1 MVVQKELAPLLAKQG
16 FTVVAVGPSTP
27 APMPQTTLPPDADSL
42 ATPDKTET
50 RRAQTA
56 EAADAQFKASELA
69 REGKLPQLK
78 LRSYSTPKR
87 DADLPQSVRTITP
100 PDVTTALFALS
111 QQKGVPVLR
120 GGVSIPGR
128 LPDELKTSDPKAAE
142 YAMVVRFAVVQPL
155 GMGSF
160 RKPLPVLAEQRGVL
174 VAAVGGVGALG
185 FGAPAA
191 PSSGRTN
198 YGTPGGYVR
207 GYEGSSPNDFWHR
220 DSDFFSRDYQMNN
233 SPPSPIATPP
243 SGLSPS
249 PGGTVRAMPRGGSR
263 ASGGMAGWYL
273 LEMDCYDLAPS
284 REGKAP
290 KLLWQANTQR
300 AETQTGLIA
309 ALPQMIQAV
318 FANSGQ

>member
-1 MVVQKELAPLLAKQG
+1 MVVQKELAPLLTKQG
-16 FTVVAVGPSTP
+16 LSLVSASPSIL
-27 APMPQTTLPPDADSL
+27 APMPQTTLPPDADAL
-42 ATPDKTET
+42 AAPDKPGT
-50 RRAQTA
+50 RKDQTA
-56 EAADAQFKASELA
+56 EAADAQLKASELA

-78 LRSYSTPKR
+78 LRGYTTPKR
-87 DADLPQSVRTITP
+87 DADLPQSVRSITP

-120 GGVSIPGR
+120 GGVGIPGR
-128 LPDELKTSDPKAAE
+128 LPDELTTSDPKAAE
-142 YAMVVRFAVVQPL
+142 YALVVRFAVIQPL
-155 GMGSF
+155 GMSSF
-160 RKPLPVLAEQRGVL
+160 RKPLPFLAEQQGVL

-207 GYEGSSPNDFWHR
+207 GYEGSSPSDFWHR
-220 DSDFFSRDYQMNN
+220 DSDFFSRDYQLNN

-243 SGLSPS
+243 SDLSSS
-249 PGGTVRAMPRGGSR
+249 PGGAVRSMPRGTPSTGR
-263 ASGGMAGWYL
+263 GMAGWYL
-273 LEMDCYDLAPS
+273 LEIDCYDLAPG

-290 KLLWQANTQR
+290 KLLWQANVQC

-309 ALPQMIQAV
+309 ALPRMIQAA
-318 FANSGQ
+318 FANSGP